1 MGGTREPASSRQP
14 WQSCISAALIND
26 ALTCCFFACCC
37 VQKETEWAEVHL
49 WAVQRC
55 VSCEA
60 AARVGLCMTCLA
72 AAPARSRLRHC
83 LVKLHAAV
91 DEIGRWALLQLLA
104 LPPLHAIGRRG
115 WGGVGGT
122 QRERPTVWRLAHTP
136 PHPRHA
142 WPGLATLSYLAAPKV
157 DNKGVVDVFFNV
169 ILAKTVGGVF
179 ATSTTNATRGQERV
193 PAGAPFATCA

>member
-115 WGGVGGT
+115 WGGWGERSVSAPRYGALHT
-122 QRERPTVWRLAHTP
+122 LRPTQGTHGPVSPPCHTS
-136 PHPRHA
+136 RRQK
-142 WPGLATLSYLAAPKV
+142 LTI
-157 DNKGVVDVFFNV
+157 KGW
-169 ILAKTVGGVF
+169 
-179 ATSTTNATRGQERV
+179 
-193 PAGAPFATCA
+193 